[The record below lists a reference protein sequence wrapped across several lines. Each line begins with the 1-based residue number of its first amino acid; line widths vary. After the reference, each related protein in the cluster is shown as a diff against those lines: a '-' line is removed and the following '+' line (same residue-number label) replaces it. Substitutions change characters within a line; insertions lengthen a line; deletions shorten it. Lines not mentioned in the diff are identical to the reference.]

1 MTDQGDMDGFVED
14 AVDLLSEMRDLQIG
28 FADGP
33 LFGGQA
39 RFDGALRML
48 RDLQV
53 KVEQAKAGYAGYAP

>member
-1 MTDQGDMDGFVED
+1 MTTQGDMDGFVTD
-14 AVDLLSEMRDLQIG
+14 AVDLLTEIRTLQTG
-28 FADGP
+28 FEDAS
-33 LFGGQA
+33 LFGGPG